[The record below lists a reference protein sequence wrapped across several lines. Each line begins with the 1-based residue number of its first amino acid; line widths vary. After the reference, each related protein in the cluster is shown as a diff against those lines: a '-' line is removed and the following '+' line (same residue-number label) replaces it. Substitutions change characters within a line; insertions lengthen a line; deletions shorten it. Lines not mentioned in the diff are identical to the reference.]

1 MQGRKG
7 RLTKHEMLLNAGRK
21 KEGIMANFVETL
33 KAGDLQDGQMKSVKA
48 GGQDV
53 LVAKVGGKFY
63 AAENT
68 CPHMGG
74 KLAQGKLEGTVVT
87 CPLHASQ
94 FELKDGS
101 VVRWTNWP
109 GIVVAAT
116 KLIRRPRA
124 IKTYPVKVEGDKVLV
139 EV

>member
-1 MQGRKG
+1 
-7 RLTKHEMLLNAGRK
+7 
-21 KEGIMANFVETL
+21 MADFVEVL
-33 KAGDLQDGQMKSVKA
+33 KAGDLQDGQMKYVKA
-48 GGQDV
+48 GGQDI
-53 LVAKVGGKFY
+53 LVAKVAGKFY

-74 KLAQGKLEGTVVT
+74 KLAQGKLAGTVVT
-87 CPLHASQ
+87 CPVHGSQ
-94 FELKDGS
+94 FEIKDGS

-109 GIVVAAT
+109 GVIVAVT

-139 EV
+139 QV

>member
-1 MQGRKG
+1 M
-7 RLTKHEMLLNAGRK
+7 AG
-21 KEGIMANFVETL
+21 FVEVM

-53 LVAKVGGKFY
+53 LVAKVAGKFY

-94 FELKDGS
+94 FELKNGN

-109 GIVVAAT
+109 GIVAAVT
-116 KLIRRPRA
+116 KLMRRPRA
-124 IKTYPVKVEGDKVLV
+124 IKIYPVKVEGDKVLV

>member
-1 MQGRKG
+1 
-7 RLTKHEMLLNAGRK
+7 
-21 KEGIMANFVETL
+21 MADFVEVM
-33 KAGDLQDGQMKSVKA
+33 KAGELQDGQMKSVKA
-48 GGQDV
+48 SGQDI

-63 AAENT
+63 ATENT

-74 KLAQGKLEGTVVT
+74 KLAQGKLEGSVVT
-87 CPLHASQ
+87 CPVHGSQ
-94 FELKDGS
+94 FALKDGS

-109 GIVVAAT
+109 GVIVAVT

-139 EV
+139 QV

>member
-1 MQGRKG
+1 
-7 RLTKHEMLLNAGRK
+7 MLLNAGRK
-21 KEGIMANFVETL
+21 KEGIMAGYVEVL
-33 KAGDLQDGQMKSVKA
+33 KVDGLKDGQMKEVKA
-48 GGQDV
+48 GGRDV
-53 LVAKVGGKFY
+53 LLAKVGGKFY
-63 AAENT
+63 AAEST

-101 VVRWTNWP
+101 VIRWTNWP
-109 GIVVAAT
+109 GVVVAVT
-116 KLIRRPRA
+116 KLMRRPRA

>member
-1 MQGRKG
+1 M
-7 RLTKHEMLLNAGRK
+7 AGY
-21 KEGIMANFVETL
+21 VEVL
-33 KAGDLQDGQMKSVKA
+33 KAGGLQDGQMKSVKA
-48 GGQDV
+48 GGRDV
-53 LVAKVGGKFY
+53 LLAKVGGKFY
-63 AAENT
+63 AAENK

-74 KLAQGKLEGTVVT
+74 NLAQGKLEGTVVT
-87 CPLHASQ
+87 CPVHASQ

-101 VVRWTNWP
+101 VIRWTNWP

-116 KLIRRPRA
+116 KLMRRPRA

>member
-1 MQGRKG
+1 
-7 RLTKHEMLLNAGRK
+7 MLLNARK
-21 KEGIMANFVETL
+21 GKEGIMAGYVEVM

-63 AAENT
+63 AADNT

-74 KLAQGKLEGTVVT
+74 KLAQGKLAGTVVT
-87 CPLHASQ
+87 CPLHGSQ
-94 FELKDGS
+94 FNLKDGS
-101 VVRWTNWP
+101 VIRWTNWP
-109 GIVVAAT
+109 GVVVAVT

-124 IKTYPVKVEGDKVLV
+124 IKTYPVKVEADKVLV

>member
-1 MQGRKG
+1 
-7 RLTKHEMLLNAGRK
+7 
-21 KEGIMANFVETL
+21 MADFVEVL

-48 GGQDV
+48 GGQDI
-53 LVAKVGGKFY
+53 LVAKVVGKFY
-63 AAENT
+63 VAENT

-74 KLAQGKLEGTVVT
+74 KLAQGKLAGTVVT
-87 CPLHASQ
+87 CPVHGSQ

-109 GIVVAAT
+109 GVIVAVT

-139 EV
+139 QV

>member
-1 MQGRKG
+1 M
-7 RLTKHEMLLNAGRK
+7 AGY
-21 KEGIMANFVETL
+21 VEVL
-33 KAGDLQDGQMKSVKA
+33 KVDGLKDGQMKEVKA
-48 GGQDV
+48 GGRDV
-53 LVAKVGGKFY
+53 LLAKVGGKFY

-101 VVRWTNWP
+101 VIRWTNWP

-124 IKTYPVKVEGDKVLV
+124 IKTYPVKIEGNKVLV

>member
-1 MQGRKG
+1 M
-7 RLTKHEMLLNAGRK
+7 
-21 KEGIMANFVETL
+21 VEYVEVL
-33 KAGDLQDGQMKSVKA
+33 KVDGLKDGQMKEVKA
-48 GGQDV
+48 GGRDV
-53 LVAKVGGKFY
+53 LLAKVGGKFY

-74 KLAQGKLEGTVVT
+74 KLAHGKLEGTVVT
-87 CPLHASQ
+87 CPLHGSR

-109 GIVVAAT
+109 GVVVAVT
-116 KLIRRPRA
+116 KLMRRPRA
-124 IKTYPVKVEGDKVLV
+124 IKTYQVKVEGDKVLV